1 MVDDISFRTMNFY
14 VSGSHSLLQ
23 AIEKMLKLIDIG

>member
-1 MVDDISFRTMNFY
+1 MVDDISFRTMDFY

-23 AIEKMLKLIDIG
+23 AIEKIKKC